1 MNVMWEMMPIR
12 VAIITLRDSMSN
24 NSQGN
29 ELGVQ
34 LLVDG
39 CI

>member
-1 MNVMWEMMPIR
+1 MREMMPIR
-12 VAIITLRDSMSN
+12 VVIRTVRDSMSD